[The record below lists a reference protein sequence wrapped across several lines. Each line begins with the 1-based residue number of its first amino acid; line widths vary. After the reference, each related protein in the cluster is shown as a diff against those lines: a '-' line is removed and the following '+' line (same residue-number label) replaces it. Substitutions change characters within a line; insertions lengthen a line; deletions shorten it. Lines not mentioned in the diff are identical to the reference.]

1 MVPVIDLTKEYGIVL
16 EGGGA
21 RGAYQVGA
29 WRALAEAGVKISA
42 VAGTS
47 VGALNGALICMG
59 DIDKAEH
66 LWREVSYSQV
76 MDVDDVLM
84 SQIFMGT
91 ADPIETMKEM
101 MRLLKDGGADITPLR
116 KLIEENVDE
125 EYIRKSPVA
134 FYLLTFSISELKEL
148 DLGIDEI
155 PPGMLNDLLIASAYL
170 PVFKTERLHGK
181 VYMDGGMFNNVPL
194 PSLVNRD
201 YKDIIMIRIFGP
213 GREKKVKIPEDTTV
227 YSIEPRVHLGNIL
240 DFDHRK
246 SVRNMKIGYYDAK
259 RLLYGLKGM
268 IYYIEQTQE
277 ECYYLK
283 QLVNL
288 KPETLHFVSEA
299 YKLDK
304 DPALLH
310 RNLFEVILPVVAS
323 ELKLAKN
330 WTYDELYLTM
340 MEATAKLFRIQKY
353 KIYTDTELLELIRSR
368 AGKLDTLEEIPVF
381 VYLILDIPGEE

>member
-1 MVPVIDLTKEYGIVL
+1 MEPVIDLTKEYGLVL

-29 WRALAEAGVKISA
+29 WRALKEAGVKINA

-116 KLIEENVDE
+116 NLIEENVDE

-148 DLGIDEI
+148 DLGIGDI
-155 PPGMLNDLLIASAYL
+155 PQGMLNDLLIASAYL

-194 PSLVNRD
+194 PSLINRD

-213 GREKKVKIPEDTTV
+213 GREKKVKIPEDATI

-268 IYYIEQTQE
+268 IYYIDQTQE

-283 QLVNL
+283 QLVDL
-288 KPETLHFVSEA
+288 RPETLRFVSEA

-304 DPALLH
+304 DPTMLY
-310 RNLFEVILPVVAS
+310 RNLFEVILPVIAS
-323 ELKLAKN
+323 ELKLEKC

-340 MEATAKLFRIQKY
+340 MEATAKLFRVQKY
-353 KIYTDTELLELIRSR
+353 KIYTDTKLLELIRSR

-381 VYLILDIPGEE
+381 VYLILNIPGEE

>member
-1 MVPVIDLTKEYGIVL
+1 MVPVIDLTKEYGLVL

-29 WRALAEAGVKISA
+29 WRALKEAGVKINA

-116 KLIEENVDE
+116 NLIEENVDE

-148 DLGIDEI
+148 DLGIGDI
-155 PPGMLNDLLIASAYL
+155 PQGMLNDLLIASAYL

-194 PSLVNRD
+194 PSLINRD

-213 GREKKVKIPEDTTV
+213 GREKKVKIPEDATI
-227 YSIEPRVHLGNIL
+227 YSIEPRVHLGTIL

-246 SVRNMKIGYYDAK
+246 SVRNMKIGDYDAK

-268 IYYIEQTQE
+268 IYYIDQTQE

-283 QLVNL
+283 QLVDL
-288 KPETLHFVSEA
+288 KPETLRFVSEA

-304 DPALLH
+304 DPAMLY
-310 RNLFEVILPVVAS
+310 RNLFEVILPVIAS
-323 ELKLAKN
+323 ELKLEKC

-340 MEATAKLFRIQKY
+340 MEATAKLFRVQKY
-353 KIYTDTELLELIRSR
+353 KIYTDTKLLELIRSR

-381 VYLILDIPGEE
+381 VYLILNIPGEE